1 MTTGT
6 DEREIQKMAEI
17 FSRRAGT
24 IKELP
29 GAKSWLPPWL
39 FKHQDLIQALDSA
52 FTVDEEELI
61 NTLNYIHFMEGH
73 VLVLLKHPKYEES
86 ILLKAYL
93 EPRPGKGFTCHLL
106 NGQFSD
112 LELENYQYLNL
123 IIDDGRSM
131 ILVPPVLEEMTGEY
145 LKIGVP
151 EASYGVG
158 QRCVRRY
165 FCQDAIGVDII
176 QEGFIAR
183 GNLLDFSPEGF
194 RVKVTPDPACSFNW
208 LNEAETLTV
217 HLKDDKQILFSG
229 PCQCIRLDGAHQSR
243 EVVLKPMNMEIKRFQ
258 KKRLRN
264 HRQQLMPS
272 PQIIFKHPL
281 LGRKI
286 QLDVKDIS
294 SAGFSVHE
302 EQDERVL
309 ASGMILPEVTIN
321 FAGGLKMKCSA
332 QVIYGA
338 DDGEEGFRSGIAI
351 LDMDIDTYS
360 NLCHILSCARD
371 SHAYVSREVDLDALW
386 EFFFHAGFIYP
397 KKYRLIQ
404 SHRKD
409 FKETYRRLYQ
419 ENPEVSRHFTYQKN
433 GRVYGHISMV
443 RAYQRAWMIHHHAAL
458 ALSNKRTGFVV
469 LKQIMHYLND
479 MYRLP
484 SAKIDYVMAYFRP
497 ENKFPDRVF
506 GGFSRALE
514 NPEACSLDTFAY
526 LPYTSLSLGTDLPEE
541 WALEESSPM
550 HLWELERYYRNH
562 SGGLLLDILNLGK
575 DGSGEEPVE
584 RVYERLGFERGWG
597 AYSLTHENELC
608 AVLIADKSD
617 LGFNLSELLNSI
629 KVLVTNPEKL
639 PWDVLSSAIAQLTRG
654 YNLDKVPILF
664 YPYEYVNDHNIP
676 HEKQYHLWILDV
688 NYSDD
693 YLEYM
698 QKRFRVI

>member
-1 MTTGT
+1 MIPGK
-6 DEREIQKMAEI
+6 DKREKQRMAEV

-29 GAKSWLPPWL
+29 GAQAWLPPWL
-39 FKHQDLIQALDSA
+39 FMHQDLIQALETA
-52 FTVDEEELI
+52 FTVDEEELT

-86 ILLKAYL
+86 ILLKAYP
-93 EPRPGKGFTCHLL
+93 EPTPGKGFICHWL
-106 NGQFSD
+106 NDHFSGLD
-112 LELENYQYLNL
+112 PQSYQYLNL

-131 ILVPPVLEEMTGEY
+131 ILVPPVFKEMTGEY
-145 LKIGVP
+145 IRIGVP

-158 QRCVRRY
+158 QRRIRRY
-165 FCQDAIGVDII
+165 VCQDEIIADVI

-183 GNLLDFSPEGF
+183 GNLLDFSPKGF
-194 RVKVTPDPACSFNW
+194 RVSVTPDPACSFNW
-208 LNEAETLTV
+208 FNESESLTV
-217 HLKDDKQILFSG
+217 HLKDGKQFLFSG
-229 PCQCIRLDGAHQSR
+229 SCECIRQNGAQNAR
-243 EVVLKPMNMEIKRFQ
+243 EVVLQPLNMEIKRFQ
-258 KKRLRN
+258 EKRLRN
-264 HRQQLMPS
+264 YRQHLVPS
-272 PQIIFKHPL
+272 PQIIFRHPL

-294 SAGFSVHE
+294 SSGFSVHE
-302 EQDERVL
+302 DHDDRVL
-309 ASGMILPEVTIN
+309 ASGLILPEVTIN
-321 FAGGLKMKCSA
+321 FAGSLEMKCSA
-332 QVIYGA
+332 QIIYGT

-351 LDMDIDTYS
+351 LDMDIDNYS
-360 NLCHILSCARD
+360 KLCHILSSAQD
-371 SHAYVSREVDLDALW
+371 THTHISKEVDLDALW

-404 SHRKD
+404 SHREN
-409 FKETYRRLYQ
+409 FKETYQRLYQ
-419 ENPEVSRHFTYQKN
+419 ESPEISRHFTYQKG

-506 GGFSRALE
+506 GGFSRALN
-514 NPEACSLDTFAY
+514 NPEGCSLDTMAY
-526 LPYTSLSLGTDLPEE
+526 LPYTTLSLGADLPEE

-550 HLWELERYYRNH
+550 DLWELERFYRNR
-562 SGGLLLDILNLGK
+562 SNGLLLDILDLGK
-575 DGSGEEPVE
+575 EDRGEEPLE
-584 RVYERLGFERGWG
+584 RLYERLGFERGWG
-597 AYSLTHENELC
+597 AYSLTSENELC
-608 AVLIADKSD
+608 AVLIADRSD

-639 PWDVLSSAIAQLTRG
+639 PWEVLSSAISQLTRA
-654 YNLDKVPILF
+654 YKMDRVPVMF
-664 YPYEYVNDHNIP
+664 YPYEYVTDHGVP
-676 HEKQYHLWILDV
+676 HEKQYQLWILDV
-688 NYSDD
+688 NHGDD

-698 QKRFRVI
+698 KKRFRVI